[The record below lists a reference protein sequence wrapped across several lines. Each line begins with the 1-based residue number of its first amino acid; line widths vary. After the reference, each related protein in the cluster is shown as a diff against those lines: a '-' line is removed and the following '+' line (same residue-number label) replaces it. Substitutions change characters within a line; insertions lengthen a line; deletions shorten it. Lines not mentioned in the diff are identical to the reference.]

1 MKKALSLILA
11 FVLCFGLCACSRTP
25 KIDWAAAVDNAEQVI
40 EQAAKKAKTDILISC
55 RMNEENTT
63 LIVRGK
69 LSTYW
74 QGAIDAAKKDT
85 SIPSWLRE
93 GVIENL
99 EKEQLREDAK
109 AKEFFLDLVN
119 SEVSEQVLA
128 CFENANIVIIYQYED
143 INGRSTSREYYE

>member
-1 MKKALSLILA
+1 MKRVIYLILVFA
-11 FVLCFGLCACSRTP
+11 LCLGLCACAP
-25 KIDWAAAVDNAEQVI
+25 KTDWAAAVDKAEQI
-40 EQAAKKAKTDILISC
+40 LEKAAENSQTDILISC
-55 RMNEENTT
+55 SMNEENTT

-93 GVIENL
+93 GVIEEL
-99 EKEQLREDAK
+99 EKEQLQEDAS
-109 AKEFFLDLVN
+109 AKEFFLDLVY
-119 SEVSEQVLA
+119 SKVSEQVQD
-128 CFENANIVIIYQYED
+128 CFENANIVIIYQYVD